1 MVHPRRLWF
10 MARPGQ
16 RREGVRPGGGGA
28 YPEAASDV
36 PRSPCSVP
44 TGTPCSARPQ
54 CTVFRDRV
62 ENVHQ
67 LHAQRK
73 SSSKQRLAF
82 FSLQE
87 GRLRNLNVN
96 AAGESAAPTQRPAG
110 RGCAA
115 CGRHGA
121 SRKHRPAGGLCSF
134 VSPSTQRGREG
145 ESWGG
150 GSTPR
155 KGRMKNLP
163 RPGRAPGRGG
173 GPLTWGWGCLYM
185 RAADERASRRRGRGE
200 EHTW

>member
-150 GSTPR
+150 GLHPTEGQDEESPQAGTGTR
-155 KGRMKNLP
+155 QGR
-163 RPGRAPGRGG
+163 RPSDLGLGVFVHE
-173 GPLTWGWGCLYM
+173 GC
-185 RAADERASRRRGRGE
+185 
-200 EHTW
+200 